1 MSGTQVVYLVVLG
14 LCIVA
19 SGFFSGSETA
29 LISLPRERVAQ
40 LAATDRRGHH
50 LVALVEDPDRML
62 STLLVGNNFVNILG
76 ASIATV
82 LFVDLLGED
91 WGPWTATGVVTAIV
105 LLVGEIT
112 PKSIATRY
120 PERFSL
126 LVAPSINRLSA
137 VLRPITRFFLA
148 LSRGIFRVLRIDV
161 DTGPAP
167 ITEADIRAMALLGER
182 TGDIEAAE
190 REIIHSLFEL
200 ADRPVRDVMTP
211 RPDIASLSL
220 PATMDDVRALV
231 AATGHSRFPVV
242 EEDLDHV
249 AGILYVKDLLRM
261 ATEPGEDDIRRVL
274 RTPSYVPESK
284 LILELLQELRERK
297 RAFVLVLDEH
307 GGVEGLVTI
316 KDLVAELVGELQD
329 EYDPGSPTVVSLGDG
344 SWIADGRLPV
354 DELGTA
360 LGTDLPAGPY
370 ATVAGLVLDL
380 AGRIPNE
387 GDAVMTRD
395 FTITVMAMDRRR
407 VDRVRIQATP
417 SAAPDENRLS

>member
-1 MSGTQVVYLVVLG
+1 M
-14 LCIVA
+14 
-19 SGFFSGSETA
+19 
-29 LISLPRERVAQ
+29 
-40 LAATDRRGHH
+40 
-50 LVALVEDPDRML
+50 
-62 STLLVGNNFVNILG
+62 
-76 ASIATV
+76 

-91 WGPWTATGVVTAIV
+91 WGPWTATAVVTAIV
-105 LLVGEIT
+105 LLIGEIT
-112 PKSIATRY
+112 PKSLATRY

-126 LVAPSINRLSA
+126 IVAPPINRLS
-137 VLRPITRFFLA
+137 VILRPITRFFLA
-148 LSRGIFRVLRIDV
+148 LSRGIFRLLRVDV

-167 ITEADIRAMALLGER
+167 ITEDDIRAMALLGER

-211 RPDIASLSL
+211 RPDIATLSL

-261 ATEPGEDDIRRVL
+261 SAEPDEDDIRRVL
-274 RTPSYVPESK
+274 RTASYVPESK
-284 LILELLQELRERK
+284 PILELLQELRERK

-307 GGVEGLVTI
+307 GGVEGLVTV

-360 LGTDLPAGPY
+360 LGTGLPAGPY
-370 ATVAGLVLDL
+370 ATVAGLILDL
-380 AGRIPNE
+380 AGRIPTE
-387 GDAVMTRD
+387 GDEVTVRG

-407 VDRVRIQATP
+407 VDRVRIQAT
-417 SAAPDENRLS
+417 SADGPVENPLS